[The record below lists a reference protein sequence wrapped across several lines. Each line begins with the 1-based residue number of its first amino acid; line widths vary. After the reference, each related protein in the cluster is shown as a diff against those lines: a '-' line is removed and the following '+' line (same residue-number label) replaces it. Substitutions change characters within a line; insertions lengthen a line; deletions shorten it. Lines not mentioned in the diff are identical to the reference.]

1 MSAKES
7 ARESLEKAKTE
18 LRLEV
23 SGRFQGKES
32 ELVSMLEPA
41 GGHWAV
47 VIEDLDGKG
56 RVRLNPDDSFTAASV
71 IKIPIMMT
79 AFHEARAGNVRLD
92 DAVIVRRE
100 DKVGG
105 SGVLRELH
113 SGLQITLLDA
123 IHLMIVVSDNTATNL
138 VMDRVGRETVNA
150 YMAEKG
156 ATSSQ
161 LEAHLMR
168 PKPNGPWNRLTAHD
182 VALLIKGLA
191 DRTIENPGDCD
202 TMLDI
207 MARQQYN
214 DKLPRYLPREAVCAH
229 KTGEVRGVTHD
240 AGVITGPNARFVI
253 VCLSQKL
260 EDTRLGNDTIGKVAK
275 WAYEILSAE

>member
-1 MSAKES
+1 MSNAPETAKGK
-7 ARESLEKAKTE
+7 LEEVK
-18 LRLEV
+18 LEV
-23 SGRFQGKES
+23 SGRFLSKEA
-32 ELVSMLEPA
+32 ELIAMLEPA

-56 RVRLNPDDSFTAASV
+56 SVRLNPDDSFTAASV

-79 AFHEARAGNVRLD
+79 AFHEARVGNVRLD
-92 DAVIVRRE
+92 DVVILRKE

-105 SGVLRELH
+105 SGVLREFH
-113 SGLQITLLDA
+113 SGLQMTLLDA
-123 IHLMIVVSDNTATNL
+123 IHMMIVVSDNTGTNL

-150 YMAEKG
+150 YMARNG
-156 ATSSQ
+156 AVSSQ

-168 PKPNGPWNRLTAHD
+168 PKPQGPWNRLTAHD
-182 VALLIKGLA
+182 VTLLIKGMA
-191 DRTIENPGDCD
+191 NRTIENPGDCD
-202 TMLDI
+202 TMLEI
-207 MARQQYN
+207 MGRQQYN

-260 EDTRLGNDTIGKVAK
+260 EDTRLGNDVIGKVAK
-275 WAYEILSAE
+275 WAYEVLSAE